1 MAGRKQKR
9 QYSIAEWFDW
19 NRGEQRGMLVMIFLI
34 SLTILY
40 RVFIIGSS
48 AMHVQE
54 RYSWENEV
62 SAWLANQKR
71 EDVDEKGFTKPLTAN
86 SQEALF
92 SFDPNTLDDN
102 GWKKLGFS
110 PGQIRSI
117 RKYLNGGGAFR
128 VKGDVAKMYV
138 IDDED
143 FARIEPFILLP
154 DVLDH
159 RFDENKEQQKSDFQ
173 QYHLNRDAYT
183 DADRSTSSWNKYG
196 YKRDDIVV
204 ELNTADTSELK
215 QIRGIG
221 SWMAK
226 KITEHRNKLGGF
238 YAVEQLLDIYRMT
251 PEKLDTL
258 KKHFTI
264 DPVLLMKRDINSMT
278 EQELSAFPYLNL
290 TQAKALIAY
299 RDKHGPFK
307 KIEDVSKCVAI
318 DEQTLNKLK
327 FYFDVH

>member
-71 EDVDEKGFTKPLTAN
+71 EDLDEKVFTKPITAN

-92 SFDPNTLDDN
+92 SFDPNTLDDD

-154 DVLDH
+154 DVSDH
-159 RFDENKEQQKSDFQ
+159 GFQEKKKEWKSEFKQYQSKDENLTET
-173 QYHLNRDAYT
+173 AYPKY
-183 DADRSTSSWNKYG
+183 SSNTFS
-196 YKRDDIVV
+196 YKRDDVVV
-204 ELNTADTSELK
+204 ELNSADTSDLK

-238 YAVEQLLDIYRMT
+238 YDVEQLLDIYRMT

-258 KKHFTI
+258 KKHFTV
-264 DPVLLMKRDINSMT
+264 DQGLLIKRDINKMT

-290 TQAKALIAY
+290 TQSKALIAY

-307 KIEDVSKCVAI
+307 RIEDVGKCVAI